1 MLTVSQDSPSPAEV
15 RELVLAQHQ
24 ELRRL
29 LRSALDAAGAQL
41 RAPRPREDD
50 VTRNFPRL
58 MQFTWELERRFASH
72 LAFEE
77 RFMFPALREADS
89 WGPQRVDML
98 TAEHAQQRQ
107 DLAALVALVAAR
119 SSALDVSRSLESFCQ
134 ALLVDMEE
142 EEAGYVNRELL
153 RDDVVAID
161 QASD

>member
-24 ELRRL
+24 ALRRL
-29 LRSALDAAGAQL
+29 LRSALDAAETES
-41 RAPRPREDD
+41 RAPRPRSID
-50 VTRNFPRL
+50 L
-58 MQFTWELERRFASH
+58 MRFTWELQRRFAAH

-89 WGPQRVDML
+89 WGPQRVEML
-98 TAEHAQQRQ
+98 TSEHAQQRQ
-107 DLAALVALVAAR
+107 DLAALVALVGAR
-119 SSALDVSRSLESFCQ
+119 GAALDISRSLGAFCR

-161 QASD
+161 QASG